1 MSHSVYSFDQMT
13 PTARDGNVADR
24 VTLAYLTDTPP
35 ELLYFRS
42 KDTEITIRRAVAKNP
57 HTPRQADISLAAVS
71 TLA

>member
-42 KDTEITIRRAVAKNP
+42 KDTEITIRRAVTKNP

>member
-35 ELLYFRS
+35 ELLSFQS

-57 HTPRQADISLAAVS
+57 HTPRQADVVLGAVS

>member
-1 MSHSVYSFDQMT
+1 M
-13 PTARDGNVADR
+13 ADR

-35 ELLYFRS
+35 ELLSFQS

-57 HTPRQADISLAAVS
+57 HTPRQADVVLGAVS